1 LSHSRSIIK
10 QRRWQ
15 LVAGFAISAI
25 FLWLALGHI
34 DLSLVWQQVAEA
46 NYWWL
51 LPAFL
56 AYFVTVGLR
65 AVRWEQLLRPVQP
78 VAARRLFGI
87 QVLGYLGNNIYPFRI
102 GELLRVYLLR
112 RRENVS
118 FSTGLA
124 TLVIE
129 RLFDGLAVL
138 LLLVLALPLAP
149 LPGEMQPLVLFTGV
163 LFGLALLVFLLLAMA
178 PGRVLA
184 FWLSLPV
191 PVRWQ
196 EPVTARLRRFIAGF
210 SSLQSGWGMGQLLGF
225 SLIIWLL
232 ETAKYWLVMQAFPF
246 VVSFAVLLLTN
257 GVINLATILP
267 SAPGFVGTFDLPG
280 IFMLRFFGVPDT
292 VATAFILVLHAV
304 LWLPST
310 LFGFAYMVYAGIRWT
325 DFGRAA
331 QSV

>member
-1 LSHSRSIIK
+1 VRSRSLIK
-10 QRRWQ
+10 HRRWQ
-15 LVAGFAISAI
+15 LVAGLVISAI
-25 FLWLALGHI
+25 FLWLALGHL
-34 DLSLVWQQVAEA
+34 DLSLVWREVVEA

-51 LPAFL
+51 LPALL

-65 AVRWEQLLRPVQP
+65 SVRWEMLLRPVQP

-124 TLVIE
+124 TLVVE

-138 LLLVLALPLAP
+138 LLLLMALPLAP
-149 LPGEMQPLVLFTGV
+149 LPGELRPLVFFTG
-163 LFGLALLVFLLLAMA
+163 LMFGLALVVFLLLAIA

-184 FWLSLPV
+184 LWLSLPV

-196 EPVTARLRRFIAGF
+196 EPVTARLSRFIAGF
-210 SSLQSGWGMGQLLGF
+210 SSMQSGWGLGRLLSF
-225 SLIIWLL
+225 SLVIWLI

-280 IFMLRFFGVPDT
+280 IFMLRFFDVPET
-292 VATAFILVLHAV
+292 VATAYILVLHAV

-310 LFGFAYMVYAGIRWT
+310 LFGFAYMIYAGVSWT
-325 DFGRAA
+325 DFGQAA
-331 QSV
+331 KSV